1 MRPMMRHRIGG
12 LGSVF
17 EMSWAEITHLY
28 EDLVSWFIPRAGV
41 ETYCW
46 WQVPRQE
53 KAAHRWPQILSMN
66 FENIRFRVYRVIAV
80 IR

>member
-1 MRPMMRHRIGG
+1 MRSMMRHRIGG

-41 ETYCW
+41 ETYRW
-46 WQVPRQE
+46 WRVPRAGE
-53 KAAHRWPQILSMN
+53 SLTSPGSDTVDELREH
-66 FENIRFRVYRVIAV
+66 
-80 IR
+80 

>member
-28 EDLVSWFIPRAGV
+28 EDLVSWFIPRSGV
-41 ETYCW
+41 ATY
-46 WQVPRQE
+46 R
-53 KAAHRWPQILSMN
+53 
-66 FENIRFRVYRVIAV
+66 
-80 IR
+80 